1 MTAAF
6 VCASGMTFFF
16 EISMSK
22 VVIVTRDGMEW
33 ELIDSQIVSE
43 DKDYVT
49 IRKTYNP
56 KVGLPVSIDIFVA
69 QKQKEAH
76 PAGQGI
82 GEYGPAMPEVNRDGG
97 IKSVIS

>member
-1 MTAAF
+1 
-6 VCASGMTFFF
+6 
-16 EISMSK
+16 MSK

-56 KVGLPVSIDIFVA
+56 TVGLPVSIDIFVA

-76 PAGQGI
+76 GAGQGI
-82 GEYGPAMPEVNRDGG
+82 SEYGPRERDDAPMLEVNWDGS
-97 IKSVIS
+97 IKGVIPRFN